1 MRRYIRLAGISALG
15 VMASAL
21 AIAASAATSDFVMKI
36 YMPGIRA
43 SSTTAPPAAPT
54 TYSSCA
60 QILAANSASASGPY
74 TLTLNGASV
83 PTYCDMATDGGGWT
97 LVGNQVPTAVGWAD
111 TTADI
116 NPSSFGSLASSW
128 RYGNGNIQTFTPSV
142 GWRIAVDS
150 GSLNLTEKDYFKP
163 SCVIN
168 WTTTYN
174 ASTLTNTMP
183 LACQQAYSSTAFASM
198 LSSYVLNNASV
209 GIGQNNNGGYCSA
222 RFAATSSLQFNAAY
236 SCNSS
241 TAGHLELWVK

>member
-1 MRRYIRLAGISALG
+1 
-15 VMASAL
+15 MASAL
-21 AIAASAATSDFVMKI
+21 AIAASAA
-36 YMPGIRA
+36 
-43 SSTTAPPAAPT
+43 TAPPAAPT